1 MVFGG
6 GWGEEWP
13 VKESSPYMTLALTFF
28 VALKGLKVAENSFQY
43 FPRRGFR
50 WAIITTLY

>member
-6 GWGEEWP
+6 GWGGEWA

-28 VALKGLKVAENSFQY
+28 VALKGLKSFSDSCIRDA
-43 FPRRGFR
+43 F
-50 WAIITTLY
+50 LL